1 MRGLHA
7 EDVLQLWERERN
19 DLPARRS
26 LSLLECASGTGE
38 RSQLGRL
45 SVGACDARLLRLR
58 ALTFGDRIEARTQC
72 PRCGEKLEFR
82 LSCAALATVDGAA
95 TQAGEPWQWLEWQ
108 GWSICFRWPCLA
120 DMIEL
125 DMRQPP
131 EAVSAD
137 LLARCIAEVRFESV
151 AADLAQLPA
160 EAVNEVTER
169 MRTLDP
175 GAEIDLGLA
184 CPACRHEWTSAFDI
198 AAYLW
203 QELGTHARRLLRE
216 VDLLARIYGW
226 READILAMSTRRR
239 QAYVD
244 LAGT

>member
-7 EDVLQLWERERN
+7 EDVLRLWERERI

-26 LSLLECASGTGE
+26 LSLLECASDTGE
-38 RSQLGRL
+38 RAHLGRL
-45 SVGACDARLLRLR
+45 SVGACDAMLLRLR

-82 LSCAALATVDGAA
+82 LSCAVLAEAGGTAID
-95 TQAGEPWQWLEWQ
+95 AGESWQWLEWQ
-108 GWSICFRWPCLA
+108 GWSICFRPPCLT

-131 EAVSAD
+131 EVVSAD
-137 LLARCIAEVRFESV
+137 LLARCIAEVRFDSM

-160 EAVNEVTER
+160 EAVNDVVER

-216 VDLLARIYGW
+216 VDLLARTYGW
-226 READILAMSTRRR
+226 READILALGSRRR
-239 QAYVD
+239 QAYVE
-244 LAGT
+244 LAGA